1 MQLKYINMTNHQHQ
15 LILKVLSTSDLD
27 FFEIID
33 MTDDELEEYLNKQ

>member
-15 LILKVLSTSDLD
+15 LILDVLSISDLD

-33 MTDDELEEYLNKQ
+33 ITDNELEEFLNKQ

>member
-15 LILKVLSTSDLD
+15 LILNVLSMSDLD

>member
-1 MQLKYINMTNHQHQ
+1 MTNHQHQ

>member
-15 LILKVLSTSDLD
+15 LILDVLSISDLD

-33 MTDDELEEYLNKQ
+33 MTDNELEEFLNKQ

>member
-15 LILKVLSTSDLD
+15 LILKVLSMSDLD

>member
-1 MQLKYINMTNHQHQ
+1 MTNHQHQ
-15 LILKVLSTSDLD
+15 LILKVLSISDLD

>member
-15 LILKVLSTSDLD
+15 LILKVLSISDLD

>member
-1 MQLKYINMTNHQHQ
+1 MQLKYINMTNNQHQ
-15 LILKVLSTSDLD
+15 LILNVLSMSDLD